1 MNFMWPSWKNPLHG
15 SNYQS
20 GEHYYCFAC
29 AIRIVL
35 RSPWVL
41 LIRLSLD
48 QSHATL
54 RFRSGVVGLV
64 LASCIATHFSV
75 SYMND
80 TQSCC
85 LKVADSIKQS
95 FALSNSTSHK
105 WSVKKLWE
113 GGNSKFH
120 NSEAFAS
127 GEGKSNVKLAKTPSL
142 ASPSKFF
149 PFNFVEH
156 YFPVPSATAA
166 MVASPISGRVVRFPY
181 KERCPVQVRSL
192 RCNITM

>member
-1 MNFMWPSWKNPLHG
+1 MES
-15 SNYQS
+15 
-20 GEHYYCFAC
+20 
-29 AIRIVL
+29 
-35 RSPWVL
+35 WVL

-75 SYMND
+75 NYVND

-105 WSVKKLWE
+105 WSVKNCGKAVIRNSIIPKLLRRGKIE
-113 GGNSKFH
+113 CEIGENS
-120 NSEAFAS
+120 FAS
-127 GEGKSNVKLAKTPSL
+127 FL
-142 ASPSKFF
+142 ASIALKIF
-149 PFNFVEH
+149 PFNFIEH
-156 YFPVPSATAA
+156 YFPVPSAAEA
-166 MVASPISGRVVRFPY
+166 VRGRGVPNQWSSCALSIQSGVARQEVSEECYMHYP
-181 KERCPVQVRSL
+181 
-192 RCNITM
+192 